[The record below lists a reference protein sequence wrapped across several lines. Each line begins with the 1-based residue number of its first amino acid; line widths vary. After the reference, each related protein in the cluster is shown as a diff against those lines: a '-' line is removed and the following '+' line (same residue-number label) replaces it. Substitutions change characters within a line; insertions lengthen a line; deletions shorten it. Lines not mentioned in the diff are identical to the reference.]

1 MGWNADAEKWNFR
14 LRFLKQFSVFKFENA
29 AVFELCM
36 PVHGPP
42 WTPHIGVLYR
52 PSTRTVQ
59 EVHWWRLWSFVDV
72 WVCSPRFH
80 PFCLKLA
87 SFNQI
92 HLQDLSCFSWILGP
106 PVNIYGQFTTSVFYK
121 PTDAHSYLHFH
132 SSHHHKTKASIP
144 YAQSALMKTF
154 SCNVAGCL
162 SFSRTRGYPTSV
174 IENYDEITKQQY
186 IYSHHA
192 RDINILHTFANCST
206 V

>member
-1 MGWNADAEKWNFR
+1 MYACSWATLN
-14 LRFLKQFSVFKFENA
+14 
-29 AVFELCM
+29 
-36 PVHGPP
+36 
-42 WTPHIGVLYR
+42 TPYWSPLQAQYQNC
-52 PSTRTVQ
+52 TR
-59 EVHWWRLWSFVDV
+59 WRLWSFVDV

-92 HLQDLSCFSWILGP
+92 HLQDLSCFIWILAP
-106 PVNIYGQFTTSVFYK
+106 PVNIKYGQFTTSVFYK

-144 YAQSALMKTF
+144 YAQSALTKTF
-154 SCNVAGCL
+154 SCNLAGCL
-162 SFSRTRGYPTSV
+162 CFSHARGYPTSV

-186 IYSHHA
+186 IYSQHA

>member
-1 MGWNADAEKWNFR
+1 MT
-14 LRFLKQFSVFKFENA
+14 
-29 AVFELCM
+29 AVELCGASSM
-36 PVHGPP
+36 CESALLDFIHF
-42 WTPHIGVLYR
+42 
-52 PSTRTVQ
+52 VQ
-59 EVHWWRLWSFVDV
+59 N
-72 WVCSPRFH
+72 FH
-80 PFCLKLA
+80 PSIKFTYKISPVSVGFLDLLSTFMA
-87 SFNQI
+87 SSL
-92 HLQDLSCFSWILGP
+92 HLFSTNLLM
-106 PVNIYGQFTTSVFYK
+106 
-121 PTDAHSYLHFH
+121 PTPTCMSL
-132 SSHHHKTKASIP
+132 SHHPNSNTKASIP